1 MCEREVIENG
11 KVRKG
16 TVSFEFSR
24 YHSVEKNASSSKLQP
39 VLP

>member
-1 MCEREVIENG
+1 MIENE

-16 TVSFEFSR
+16 TVSFEVSR
-24 YHSVEKNASSSKLQP
+24 YYPVEQKATSSKLQP

>member
-1 MCEREVIENG
+1 MCEREVIENE

-16 TVSFEFSR
+16 TVSFEVSR
-24 YHSVEKNASSSKLQP
+24 YYPVEQKATSSKLQP